1 LVDKEERMKAEA
13 IKSAY
18 RRYATVY
25 DLLFGRMFDH
35 GRRLTVELVNS
46 KPNQRILE
54 VGVGTGLALSAYR
67 SDARVHGI
75 DLSFEML
82 CRARERVERESI
94 SQVESL
100 LEMDAQHMAYA
111 DNSFDAVVAMYVA
124 SVVSDPAKMLAEM
137 RRVCVPGGDIVVV
150 NHFISDNPILR
161 QLEKAVAP
169 LSSLL
174 GFRPDFCQKAL
185 LDIARLEVIEA
196 RDVNLFGYWKLIRFR
211 NDPPTAEVVPLTKG
225 EKAPLGF
232 DAPKRLTGT

>member
-1 LVDKEERMKAEA
+1 MKAEA

-18 RRYATVY
+18 RRYAAVY
-25 DLLFGRMFDH
+25 DTLFGRMFDH
-35 GRRLTVELVNS
+35 GRRLTVELVNR

-54 VGVGTGLALSAYR
+54 VGVGTGLSLPAYR
-67 SDARVHGI
+67 PDAKVHGI
-75 DLSFEML
+75 DLSFDML
-82 CRARERVERESI
+82 CRARDRVERDSI

-111 DNSFDAVVAMYVA
+111 DGAFDAVVAMYVA
-124 SVVSDPAKMLAEM
+124 SVVSDPGKMIAEM

-161 QLEKAVAP
+161 QLEKAVSP

-185 LDIARLEVIEA
+185 LDIARLEVVEI
-196 RDVNLFGYWKLIRFR
+196 RDVNMFGYWKLIRFR
-211 NDPPTAEVVPLTKG
+211 NDPPTAELVQLTKS
-225 EKAPLGF
+225 EKLSLNF
-232 DAPKRLTGT
+232 DAPTRLTGT